1 MTSDGV
7 ATLEKKNTDKY
18 RAIIEAAI
26 QVFGEHGYHNARVVK
41 IARAAGVAEGTVYL
55 YFRNKQD
62 LLVSAFRE
70 KMDVFTSAVERE
82 LLGGGGVPASVKLR
96 RLVELHFN
104 RLGGDYTLALFF
116 QIHLRQPDDTIRSA
130 ISGPLARYARVIDA
144 VVDEGTASGEFL
156 TGLNKKLARQII
168 FGAMDEVVS
177 NWVRAQGK
185 YSLPEQAA
193 PVFAFLLRG
202 LTGKH

>member
-1 MTSDGV
+1 MAAEEGG
-7 ATLEKKNTDKY
+7 EKKNTDKY

-26 QVFGEHGYHNARVVK
+26 RVFGEHGYHNARVVK

-55 YFRNKQD
+55 YFRNKED

-70 KMDVFTSAVERE
+70 KMDEFTTRVERE
-82 LLGGGGVPASVKLR
+82 LAGLGEAGAAEKLR
-96 RLVELHFN
+96 RLVDMHLQ

-116 QIHLRQPDDTIRSA
+116 QIHLRQPEDTVRTA
-130 ISGPLARYARVIDA
+130 IAGPLARYARVIEA
-144 VVDEGTASGEFL
+144 LAEEGMAAGEFL
-156 TGLNKKLARQII
+156 PGQNKKLIRQMV

-177 NWVRAQGK
+177 NWVRARGK
-185 YSLPEQAA
+185 YSLPEQAG

-202 LTGKH
+202 LAGRS